1 MLGEYNPASYE
12 AKWQER
18 WEREGIFQAP
28 DDPGSKPTYYCLM
41 MFPYPSGN
49 LHMGHACN
57 YTMGDA
63 ISRYRRMRGF
73 EVLHPMGWDALG
85 LPAEN
90 AAIQAGVHP
99 AGWTQRNIDN
109 MRRQLRL
116 AGLAYDWRRE
126 LSTAHPGYY
135 RWTQW
140 IFLRMLDRGLAYKK
154 EALVNWDPVDETVLA
169 NEQIHDGVAWRS
181 GAKVEKR
188 WLSQWFLK
196 ITDYA
201 QRLLDDLD
209 ALPGWPDHVKQQQR
223 NWLGR
228 SEGARID
235 FRLEATGETLSV
247 FTTRPDT
254 VYGVTFMV
262 CAPEHPLIERL
273 LEGNPRAGA
282 IRRAVEEM
290 RAQTQAERMSE
301 EKEKTGVQTGHFILN
316 PANGDRVP
324 LLVADYALMDYGTG
338 IVMGVPAHDQRDFL
352 FARKYGL
359 PVKVVIQHPQ
369 GGLRGET
376 MTEAFAGDG
385 VMESSGLF
393 DGQPSREAYP
403 RMIAYF
409 AERGFGA
416 RTINWRLRDWLI
428 SRQRYWGVPI
438 PVLYEEDGSVTP
450 VPDAQLPVVHPRDVE
465 FTGRGGN
472 PLAKV
477 PAFVNAV
484 SPRTGRPARR
494 ETDTMDTFV
503 DSSWY
508 YLRFVSPRNERAVF
522 DSGRV
527 NRWLPVSQYIGGA
540 EHAVMHLLYS
550 RFFTKVLFDMGLVS
564 FEEPFGNLFT
574 QGMVCR
580 TAYRLAEGRGRVW
593 VPYKHVDEAS
603 LLVSA
608 GGPRG
613 SGYQAG
619 QKVVAEMAVMSK
631 SKLNGVSIEECTGRF
646 GADAGRLYTLFIGP
660 PERDKEWRDD
670 GLIGVHRFLQRVWAT
685 AAERME
691 GWREAEPFR
700 AGGGSPLSPSGR
712 KLRRDAH
719 AALKHVA
726 EVYERSFAFNTAV
739 ARIMELA
746 TSLRNEAGA
755 EPAVQREAAGI
766 LLCCLA
772 PMAPHIAEELWA
784 ALGAGTGKGSI
795 FRENWPAVDES
806 AIAAEEKEFAVQ
818 VNGKTR
824 RTFTALPDAPEAE
837 LIEKAELATAPFISG
852 KEIVKRIVVPGR
864 LVNLI
869 VKG

>member
-1 MLGEYNPASYE
+1 MLGEYRPSSYE
-12 AKWQER
+12 KKWQNLWSEQN
-18 WEREGIFQAP
+18 IFETS
-28 DDPGSKPTYYCLM
+28 DHPGDKPTYYALM
-41 MFPYPSGN
+41 MFPYPSGD

-63 ISRYRRMRGF
+63 ISRYRKMRGF

-90 AAIQAGVHP
+90 AAINAGAHP
-99 AGWTQRNIDN
+99 AVWTKKNVDN
-109 MRRQLRL
+109 MRRQLRM
-116 AGLAYDWRRE
+116 AGLAYDWPRE
-126 LSTAHPGYY
+126 ISTAHPGYY

-140 IFLRMLDRGLAYKK
+140 IFLQMLENGLAYKR
-154 EALVNWDPVDETVLA
+154 EALVNWDPVDSTVLA

-188 WLSQWFLK
+188 WLSQWFLR

-209 ALPGWPDHVKQQQR
+209 GLVGWPEHVKRQQS

-262 CAPEHPLIERL
+262 CAPEHPMIDEL
-273 LEGNPRAGA
+273 LRDNPRANS
-282 IRRAVEEM
+282 IREAVDAM
-290 RAQTQAERMSE
+290 RAQSAAERMSE
-301 EKEKTGVQTGHFILN
+301 ESEKTGVHTGHFVVN
-316 PANGDRVP
+316 PVNRDRVP
-324 LLVADYALMDYGTG
+324 LLVADYALMEYGTG

-352 FARKYGL
+352 FARKYDI
-359 PVKVVIQHPQ
+359 PVKVVIQHPD
-369 GGLRGET
+369 GGLDGASMAQAYGE
-376 MTEAFAGDG
+376 DG
-385 VMESSGLF
+385 VMENSGPF
-393 DGQPSREAYP
+393 DGRPNREAYP
-403 RMIAYF
+403 DMIAYF
-409 AERGFGA
+409 AEKGFGDK
-416 RTINWRLRDWLI
+416 TINWRLRDWLI

-438 PVLYEEDGSVTP
+438 PVIYEEDGSVTP
-450 VPDAQLPVVHPRDVE
+450 VPDVHLPVAHPRNVE

-472 PLAKV
+472 PLSQSAD
-477 PAFVNAV
+477 FVNV
-484 SPRTGRPARR
+484 ISPRTGKPARR

-508 YLRFVSPRNERAVF
+508 YLRYVSPRDDGAVF
-522 DSGRV
+522 QSENV
-527 NRWLPVSQYIGGA
+527 NRWLPVNQYIGGA

-550 RFFTKVLFDMGLVS
+550 RFFTKVLYDLGFLS
-564 FEEPFGNLFT
+564 FEEPFENLFT

-580 TAYRLAEGRGRVW
+580 MAYYVAEARGRVW
-593 VPYKHVDEAS
+593 VPYQDVDENS
-603 LLVSA
+603 LVVSRD
-608 GGPRG
+608 GPSG

-619 QKVVAEMAVMSK
+619 QKVVPEMASMSK
-631 SKLNGVSIEECTGRF
+631 SKMNGVSIEECTGKY

-660 PERDKEWRDD
+660 PERSKEWRDD
-670 GLIGVHRFLQRVWAT
+670 GLIGVHRFLQRLWLT
-685 AAERME
+685 FSERLE
-691 GWREAEPFR
+691 GWRESEPHSGD
-700 AGGGSPLSPSGR
+700 GGGLSASGR

-719 AALKHVA
+719 ATLKAVN
-726 EVYERSFAFNTAV
+726 EVYEKTFSFNTAV

-746 TSLRNEAGA
+746 TSLRAEARA
-755 EPAVQREAAGI
+755 ENAIQREAAEI
-766 LLCCLA
+766 LLCCMA
-772 PMAPHIAEELWA
+772 PMAPHVAEELWA
-784 ALGAGTGKGSI
+784 ALGAGEAGTSL
-795 FRENWPAVDES
+795 FREEWPRVDEA

-824 RTFTALPDAPEAE
+824 RTFMALPDAPEDE
-837 LIEKAELATAPFISG
+837 LKEKAEAVTANYVG
-852 KEIVKRIVVPGR
+852 DKEIVKHIVVPGR
-864 LVNLI
+864 LVNII

>member
-18 WEREGIFQAP
+18 WEREGTFQAP
-28 DDPGSKPTYYCLM
+28 DDGGAKPTYYCLM
-41 MFPYPSGN
+41 MFPYPSGD

-99 AGWTQRNIDN
+99 AGWTKRNIDN

-140 IFLRMLDRGLAYKK
+140 IFLRMLGRGLAYKK

-209 ALPGWPDHVKQQQR
+209 GLRGWPEHVKQQQR

-273 LEGNPRAGA
+273 LAGNPRADA
-282 IRRAVEEM
+282 IRKAVEEM

-301 EKEKTGVQTGHFILN
+301 EKEKTGVPTGHFILN
-316 PANGDRVP
+316 PVNGDRVP
-324 LLVADYALMDYGTG
+324 LLVADYALMEYGTG

-376 MTEAFAGDG
+376 MAEAYVEDG
-385 VMESSGLF
+385 VMESSGPF

-403 RMIAYF
+403 KMIGYF
-409 AERGFGA
+409 AGRGFGA
-416 RTINWRLRDWLI
+416 RTVNWRLRDWLI

-438 PVLYEEDGSVTP
+438 PVMYEEDGAVTP
-450 VPDAQLPVVHPRDVE
+450 VPDDQLPVVHPRDVE

-477 PAFVNAV
+477 PAFVNVV

-508 YLRFVSPRNERAVF
+508 YLRFVSPRNERAAF
-522 DSGRV
+522 DSAHV

-550 RFFTKVLFDMGLVS
+550 RFFTKVLHDMGLVA
-564 FEEPFGNLFT
+564 FEEPFENLFT

-580 TAYRLAEGRGRVW
+580 TAYRLAEARGRVW
-593 VPYKHVDEAS
+593 VPYKSVDESA

-608 GGPRG
+608 DGPRG
-613 SGYQAG
+613 SGYRAG
-619 QKVVAEMAVMSK
+619 QRVVAEMAVMSK
-631 SKLNGVSIEECTGRF
+631 SKQNGVSIEECTGRF

-685 AAERME
+685 AAERLE
-691 GWREAEPFR
+691 SWRAALPFR
-700 AGGGSPLSPSGR
+700 PGGDGAGLSPAGR

-719 AALKHVA
+719 TALKHVT

-746 TSLRNEAGA
+746 ASLRAEAGA
-755 EPAVQREAAGI
+755 EASVQREAAEI

-772 PMAPHIAEELWA
+772 PMAPHMAEELWA
-784 ALGAGTGKGSI
+784 ALGAGTGSL
-795 FRENWPAVDES
+795 FRESWPAVDET

-824 RTFTALPDAPEAE
+824 RTFTALPEAPAQE
-837 LIEKAELATAPFISG
+837 LIEKAMAATASFIEG
-852 KEIVKRIVVPGR
+852 KQVVKHIVVPGR
-864 LVNLI
+864 LVNII